1 MTKFIQQPPQFVD
14 GSCCDKDV
22 YTTTVERVG
31 NTVTFTRNDG
41 VTYSFDLPDDIYV
54 TSFDATATGL
64 VITLSDATTYTVN
77 WSTIIGLIGI
87 ASFEFNI
94 ATGVYTITDNQA
106 NTFTTAGNYKGQLAA
121 SPGSGVAGDYYFN
134 TVGNEYVLYDPVRSK
149 WLSMND
155 TQLDF
160 GRPGTINDGNPLCTF
175 GGVVMTISGAITS
188 IVGMTLEA
196 DSTIVGMYVQ
206 RQNDSNNPTIV
217 IYKNNDTLTVLATA
231 SFPSPDTRFS
241 DNTLDVDVLATD
253 VLGAYV
259 ATNTIVNPAGYLK
272 IKRKY

>member
-1 MTKFIQQPPQFVD
+1 MFVGQNPQFID
-14 GSCCDKDV
+14 NCCERDV
-22 YTTTVERVG
+22 YTISSVRVG

-41 VTYSFDLPDDIYV
+41 VTYSFDLPADIYV
-54 TSFDATATGL
+54 TAFDATETGL
-64 VITLSDATTYTVN
+64 EITLSDTTNYTVN
-77 WSTIIGLIGI
+77 WATVLGLIGI
-87 ASFEFNI
+87 ASYTFNPI
-94 ATGVYTITDNQA
+94 DGLFTITDNQL
-106 NTFTTAGNYKGQLAA
+106 NTFSTAGNYKGQLVA
-121 SPGSGVAGDYYFN
+121 SPILGVAGDYYFN
-134 TVGNEYVLYDPVRSK
+134 TVGNEYVLYDVVRGK

-188 IVGMTLEA
+188 VVGMTLEA

-206 RQNDSNNPTIV
+206 RQNDSNNPTIG
-217 IYKNNDTLTVLATA
+217 IYKNNDILTILATA
-231 SFPSPDTRFS
+231 TFPSPNTRFA